1 MSFFQKLC
9 IDKYFYDVILKS
21 VKGFSFE
28 VIQTNKKGRY
38 AKR

>member
-1 MSFFQKLC
+1 MALG
-9 IDKYFYDVILKS
+9 IDKYFYDAILKS

-28 VIQTNKKGRY
+28 VVRTNKKGRY